1 MCNTGRPLNL
11 HFPHIRQSAEAT
23 KIKKKKNSSCSKNKT
38 YKLKLLLEQNLVL
51 E

>member
-23 KIKKKKNSSCSKNKT
+23 KIKKKNSSCSKNKT